1 MAHNADKKNIKYF
14 VNISNYYE
22 KYQKNYAT
30 FMQVA
35 VMAHNVDQSEIGVWQ
50 HLIPA

>member
-1 MAHNADKKNIKYF
+1 MVKINILPGILLKI
-14 VNISNYYE
+14 VQMLMI
-22 KYQKNYAT
+22 KIMLLI